1 MPKPGKITEKE
12 RNLRKE
18 LAKRTV
24 DMHSSSR
31 NERLSAEK
39 SPEIL
44 KIGREISHLINEELL
59 EEARQRLKVE
69 LEKHPDELMLLNF
82 QMILDGLDKPSGDY
96 KDAKKAGIELIEKAA
111 QQKNSYY
118 IMAAINNLGLIAHN
132 EGQDEFSLAMYLA
145 AYAIDSNAFSVL
157 CNLAGWYSRRN
168 NLEQARYWVDRI
180 IELNPGWK
188 DDEEIKTFFVKN
200 ESLNNLRKDE
210 AFKRDILS
218 RID

>member
-59 EEARQRLKVE
+59 EEARQRLRVE

-96 KDAKKAGIELIEKAA
+96 KDAKKAGIKLIEKAA
-111 QQKNSYY
+111 EQKNSYY

-145 AYAIDSNAFSVL
+145 AYAIDNNAFSVL

-168 NLEQARYWVDRI
+168 IIDKARYWVDRI
-180 IELNPGWK
+180 IELNPRWK
-188 DDEEIKTFFVKN
+188 DDEEIKTFFAKN

-210 AFKRDILS
+210 AFRRDILS
-218 RID
+218 PID